1 MIFEIQK
8 ETFLNLIQKSQS
20 IVERRTAYPVL
31 QNVKIDAV
39 DGAIEI
45 TATDMEVGLRD
56 SAEAVIEKE
65 GTITVSARKLYE
77 VLKEIG
83 EGTVRFVLQENNWIR
98 LTCGSSEF
106 KLVGTQ
112 DDDFPRLLEV
122 SDDALIE
129 IKAELLDMLA
139 SKAVYAASTD
149 PNKHVYRGVL
159 FKSTADAINMV
170 ATDGHRLARIST
182 ENTHGIPEMEI
193 LIPRKGIQE
202 LQRMVSMG
210 SETILFG
217 TEQNHIVFKIDRQ
230 VTIARLID
238 AQFPDFEMVIPR
250 ESAFNIRVDRTQFL
264 DICRRVSLFS
274 DIKTHTIMLTLEN
287 GAMQVEGST
296 PEYGEAH
303 DEMTVQYEGETVKL
317 NFNVTYLLEMLRV
330 FDCEEVF
337 MRFNEG
343 GPVIFEPVEKAEYD
357 YMALIMPMIV

>member
-31 QNVKIDAV
+31 QNVKIDAS
-39 DGAIEI
+39 DGKIEI

-83 EGTVRFVLQENNWIR
+83 QGVVRFVLQENNWIR

-112 DDDFPRLLEV
+112 DDDFPQLLDV

-129 IKAELLDMLA
+129 VSSELLDMLA
-139 SKAVYAASTD
+139 SKSVYAASTD
-149 PNKHVYRGVL
+149 PNKHVYRGIL
-159 FKSTADAINMV
+159 LKANADAVNMV
-170 ATDGHRLARIST
+170 STDGHRLARITT
-182 ENTHGIPEMEI
+182 ENSHGIPDMEI

-217 TEQNHIVFKIDRQ
+217 IEQNHIVFKLGHQ
-230 VTIARLID
+230 MTVARLID
-238 AQFPDFEMVIPR
+238 AQFPDFEMVIPK
-250 ESAFNIRVDRTQFL
+250 ENSFNIRVDRSQFL
-264 DICRRVSLFS
+264 DVCRRVSLFS
-274 DIKTHTIMLTLEN
+274 DLKTHTIMLTVEN
-287 GAMQVEGST
+287 GVMQVEGST

-303 DEMTVQYEGETVKL
+303 DEMQVQFEGDAITL

-330 FDCEEVF
+330 FDCEELF
-337 MRFNEG
+337 IRFNEG
-343 GPVIFEPVEKAEYD
+343 GPVIFEPVEKETFD